1 MVTFYQFLYYWEH
14 ILNILKDYLN
24 KSDVYLKTETARLE
38 ETFDLVMLS
47 DYFFESLV
55 LLGEE
60 LCVDHKILF
69 AEERMESAPYEK
81 VELSEKQLKT
91 FK

>member
-1 MVTFYQFLYYWEH
+1 
-14 ILNILKDYLN
+14 
-24 KSDVYLKTETARLE
+24 
-38 ETFDLVMLS
+38 MLS

-69 AEERMESAPYEK
+69 AKERMESAPYEK
-81 VELSEKQLKT
+81 VELNEKQMKT